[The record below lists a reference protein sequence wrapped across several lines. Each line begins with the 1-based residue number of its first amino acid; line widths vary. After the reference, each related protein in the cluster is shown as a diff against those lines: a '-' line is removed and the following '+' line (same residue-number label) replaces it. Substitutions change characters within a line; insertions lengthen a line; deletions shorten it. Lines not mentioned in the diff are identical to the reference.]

1 MKPEEAYGPVNP
13 KALREVETAKL
24 PPDLPKKVGTL
35 LEARSPQGEVLLV
48 KIKEVKDKTVVI
60 DFNHPLAGKELEFR
74 VEVVK
79 IA

>member
-1 MKPEEAYGPVNP
+1 M
-13 KALREVETAKL
+13 LFRS